1 MYKKCKHTLERPRFH
16 DERNMLLSKMGFVF
30 WSSVLFCGWSIWNG
44 SISCVPKTRVE
55 FTSFEFTAFIHKY
68 KIKEWFYSPSWSISG
83 KHIPW
88 CFTFGMVFF
97 IVARCQNL
105 DNILAC
111 ATNNAWDWTCRKS
124 KDIERS
130 WWTTF
135 QRTNY
140 ISKELSQPSLAPSS
154 LPQKFS
160 ATQVGSQQHN
170 FEGATFSRADI
181 FCATRPHTQ
190 HPCYQQ
196 IKFIMIQHRSCSHFV
211 LN

>member
-111 ATNNAWDWTCRKS
+111 ATNNAWDWWGFKLGLCLVPCKVLHIVS
-124 KDIERS
+124 KLDVWVSRI
-130 WWTTF
+130 
-135 QRTNY
+135 
-140 ISKELSQPSLAPSS
+140 L
-154 LPQKFS
+154 
-160 ATQVGSQQHN
+160 VQHT
-170 FEGATFSRADI
+170 G
-181 FCATRPHTQ
+181 
-190 HPCYQQ
+190 
-196 IKFIMIQHRSCSHFV
+196 IKIDRGYM
-211 LN
+211 LNIIRVCV